1 MGHQREYP
9 AAVAGKRRGNSI
21 SPTNNVRFIVR
32 RLLIAAAI
40 LFAGLTSSSHSYAQ
54 GAGPFGSLAGV
65 WHGGGS
71 VTLDDGSSER
81 IRCRAT
87 YAPYGFSMEMTL
99 TCASD
104 AYKFNLS
111 GHVVAEGNA
120 ITGSWTE
127 SSRNIGGTLQG
138 RGANGSF
145 EVVASAAGFNA
156 NISLRTAGS
165 RQSIAMRA
173 DSQFRGA
180 SIALSR

>member
-1 MGHQREYP
+1 MGHQAEYP
-9 AAVAGKRRGNSI
+9 AAVAGKRRGNKFN
-21 SPTNNVRFIVR
+21 PTNGVRLIAR
-32 RLLIAAAI
+32 RLLIAAAL
-40 LFAGLTSSSHSYAQ
+40 LFAASFSSTPSHAQ
-54 GAGPFGSLAGV
+54 GGGPFAPLAGA

-87 YAPYGFSMEMTL
+87 YAPYGPSMEMTL

-138 RGANGSF
+138 RGANGNF

-165 RQSIAMRA
+165 RQSIVMRA

>member
-1 MGHQREYP
+1 MGHQAEYL
-9 AAVAGKRRGNSI
+9 AAVAGKRRGNRI
-21 SPTNNVRFIVR
+21 NLTNEARSIVR
-32 RLLIAAAI
+32 RLLVAAAI
-40 LFAGLTSSSHSYAQ
+40 LFAASFSSSPSRAQ
-54 GAGPFGSLAGV
+54 GGGPFASLAGA

-87 YAPYGFSMEMTL
+87 YAPYGPSMEMTL

-111 GHVVAEGNA
+111 GHVVADGTA
-120 ITGSWTE
+120 ISGSWTE

-138 RGANGSF
+138 RGANGNF
-145 EVVASAAGFNA
+145 EVVASAAGFNS
-156 NISLRTAGS
+156 NITLKTAGNK
-165 RQSIAMRA
+165 QSIVMRA

>member
-1 MGHQREYP
+1 MGHQVEYP
-9 AAVAGKRRGNSI
+9 AAVAGKHRGNRI
-21 SPTNNVRFIVR
+21 NPTNDALSIVR

-40 LFAGLTSSSHSYAQ
+40 LFVASLPSSQSYAQ
-54 GAGPFGSLAGV
+54 GGGPFASLAGA

-87 YAPYGFSMEMTL
+87 YAPAGSSMEMTL

-111 GHVVAEGNA
+111 GHVVAEGTA
-120 ITGSWTE
+120 ITGSWSE
-127 SSRNIGGTLQG
+127 SSRGIAGTLQG

-145 EVVASAAGFNA
+145 EVVASTAGFNS
-156 NISLRTAGS
+156 NISLRTAGNK
-165 RQSIAMRA
+165 QSIVMRA
-173 DSQFRGA
+173 DSQFRA
-180 SIALSR
+180 ADITLSR